1 MALDYDS
8 FRADI
13 GDENEA
19 FSEPEIDALEQ
30 RAIKRW
36 SADVAYEGARVLAV
50 NQLMANNS
58 KRADYTANDSSEK
71 ASQVFKNLKM
81 LRDLYKAD
89 LYEARE
95 DSSGANVRMGATRKK
110 PSRRQEY
117 PDA

>member
-13 GDENEA
+13 GDVNEA
-19 FSEPEIDALEQ
+19 FADEEIDALET
-30 RAIKRW
+30 RAADRW
-36 SADVAYEGARVLAV
+36 GANVAYEGARLLAV
-50 NQLMANNS
+50 NQLMANAA
-58 KRADYTANDSSEK
+58 KRSDYTANDSSQK
-71 ASQVFKNLKM
+71 ASQVFKNLKT
-81 LRDLYKAD
+81 LRDVYRAD

-95 DSSGANVRMGATRKK
+95 DAAGSSVRMGATRKK